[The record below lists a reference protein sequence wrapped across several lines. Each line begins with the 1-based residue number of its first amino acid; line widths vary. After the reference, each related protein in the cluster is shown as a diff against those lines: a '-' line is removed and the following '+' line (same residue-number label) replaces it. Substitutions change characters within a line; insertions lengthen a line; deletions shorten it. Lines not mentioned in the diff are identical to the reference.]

1 MNSRQVANQ
10 IASVCEALHSLGL
23 VAFYNPPCERACGI
37 GQRISSPSTGMAART
52 HAFGSLEQYLSLLES
67 GSFTCV
73 LTDHSVIQAS
83 YDCDGTSI
91 VGHSLLFWPS
101 PIVPQEPLDGLGD
114 ICEAVRMCMDSPA
127 QASAIC
133 GLLLRSPMRFDFDPD
148 RASDDHP
155 EVHLHTQFDD
165 TRIHVDQ
172 PMSFTSFVKMVFRTF
187 YRETW
192 NSFPDLADLHEQP
205 VPLLKDEFEPATHN
219 LSLSWSS
226 WRET

>member
-52 HAFGSLEQYLSLLES
+52 HAFGSLEQYLSLLEC

-73 LTDHSVIQAS
+73 LPDHSVIQAS

-101 PIVPQEPLDGLGD
+101 PIVPQEPLDGLED

-127 QASAIC
+127 QTSAIC

-172 PMSFTSFVKMVFRTF
+172 PMSFTAFVKMVFRTF
-187 YRETW
+187 YRDTW